1 MTDIERMKSIKSK
14 LLDTLESLATNPK
27 PTYSIDGQVVSWN
40 EYFQMLVAQVKSL
53 NDLINAE
60 EPFEIRTQGLC

>member
-1 MTDIERMKSIKSK
+1 MTDIERIKSIKSK

-60 EPFEIRTQGLC
+60 EPFEIRTQGFC

>member
-60 EPFEIRTQGLC
+60 EPFEIRTQGIC